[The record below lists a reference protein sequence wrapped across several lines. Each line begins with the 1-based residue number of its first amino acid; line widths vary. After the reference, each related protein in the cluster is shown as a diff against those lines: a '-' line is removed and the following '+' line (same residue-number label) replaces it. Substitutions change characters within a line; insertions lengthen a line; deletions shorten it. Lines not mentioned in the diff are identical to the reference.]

1 MNDLI
6 ERLTELKEWHIKT
19 ANSRKNLRKKAAH
32 TMRADALSK
41 AIAALS
47 PVLPEDVVN
56 VITGLNR
63 LATRKVSNYSDE
75 TFGVPNP
82 CRVETK
88 AADMLERLARR
99 LELSPNHSVDGIEAR
114 DATIKG
120 IEQRI
125 AELEAELE
133 QVVKSA
139 TEIILDNAPEAMP
152 ALAVARGEARRMSE
166 QPK

>member
-1 MNDLI
+1 MTDLV
-6 ERLTELKEWHIKT
+6 ERLREYADHCMHTEQWEVNELISE
-19 ANSRKNLRKKAAH
+19 
-32 TMRADALSK
+32 
-41 AIAALS
+41 AIAALT

-125 AELEAELE
+125 AELEDKMIFNERWITQTCETGQIHAEPNQWTLT
-133 QVVKSA
+133 VS
-139 TEIILDNAPEAMP
+139 PP
-152 ALAVARGEARRMSE
+152 E